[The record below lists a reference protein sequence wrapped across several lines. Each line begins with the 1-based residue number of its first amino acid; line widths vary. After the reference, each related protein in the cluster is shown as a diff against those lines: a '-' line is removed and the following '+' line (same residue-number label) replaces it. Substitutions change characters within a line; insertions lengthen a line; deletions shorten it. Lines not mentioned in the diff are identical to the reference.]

1 VKLTDSAPAPLQEAA
16 VVALESPA
24 AYYRQLKDEYEE
36 RRDLV
41 CDALEAAGFDVGTR
55 PKGGFFVFA
64 RIPERDR
71 RSLDDVRYHLFVK
84 PVGNLGILCDDS
96 ICGASSQLSCF
107 DWHCISSTSSL
118 LLGRQLI

>member
-1 VKLTDSAPAPLQEAA
+1 VKLTDSAPAPFQEAA
-16 VVALESPA
+16 VAALESPA
-24 AYYRQLKDEYEE
+24 AYYRQLKEEYEE

-71 RSLDDVRYHLFVK
+71 HSFDDVRSHLFVK
-84 PVGNLGILCDDS
+84 PMGNLDVLF
-96 ICGASSQLSCF
+96 SC
-107 DWHCISSTSSL
+107 
-118 LLGRQLI
+118 R